1 MQNAPPNIQKWMQI
15 QPQSVPGKRLQ
26 HKLLSQLNF
35 SVKQFHI
42 LSMNA
47 ILLSLLKY
55 VSCGV
60 LACRY
65 QEKST
70 ATTLSAALFMFGQ
83 ESISPPE
90 PPCRLLTPA
99 INGFPSNWKKFTN
112 SSTPSRYF
120 RHLVSLR
127 RFPSLCARPH
137 TWHLVYTYKYTH
149 IRNQKE

>member
-1 MQNAPPNIQKWMQI
+1 MQI

-42 LSMNA
+42 LSMDA
-47 ILLSLLKY
+47 ILLLLLKY

-83 ESISPPE
+83 ESISPPRTSL
-90 PPCRLLTPA
+90 PLA
-99 INGFPSNWKKFTN
+99 N
-112 SSTPSRYF
+112 SSDQRLPKQLEEVHEFINTKPVF
-120 RHLVSLR
+120 
-127 RFPSLCARPH
+127 
-137 TWHLVYTYKYTH
+137 
-149 IRNQKE
+149 